1 MFGVIVNVIAI
12 IIGSSI
18 GLLLKKG
25 LPEKIKTI
33 VIQAIGLATVAIGIA
48 DAIKTENPLL
58 LILSLVIGG
67 IIGTLL
73 MIDHRLEKVGEYAES
88 KFSGQ
93 ESEGNGFAKGF
104 VLATLV
110 YCIGAMA
117 IVGSIEAGVQGDY
130 STLYIKS
137 LLDGVT
143 AIIFTSTLGI
153 GVMFS
158 IIPVFIYQGTM
169 VLLGIQLEPLLTDQ
183 MITEMSAVGGIL
195 IFAIGLNL
203 LNIKKLNLGD
213 LLPAIFIPIIYFLII

>member
-1 MFGVIVNVIAI
+1 MLGVIVNVVAI
-12 IIGSSI
+12 VVGSSI

-25 LPEKIKTI
+25 LPERIKKI

-48 DAIKTENPLL
+48 DAIKTTNVLL
-58 LILSLVIGG
+58 LIMSLVIGG

-73 MIDHRLEKVGEYAES
+73 MIDIRLEKVGEYAEK
-88 KFSGQ
+88 KFA
-93 ESEGNGFAKGF
+93 SEDDKGFAKGF
-104 VLATLV
+104 VLASLI

-158 IIPVFIYQGTM
+158 IVPVFIYQGAM

-183 MITEMSAVGGIL
+183 MITEMSAVGGVL
-195 IFAIGLNL
+195 IFGIGINL
-203 LNIKKLNLGD
+203 LEIKKLNLGD
-213 LLPAIFIPIIYFLII
+213 LLPAIFIPIIYFLIF

>member
-12 IIGSSI
+12 VIGSSI

-48 DAIKTENPLL
+48 DAIKTDNPLL

-67 IIGTLL
+67 IIGTIL
-73 MIDHRLEKVGEYAES
+73 MIDHRLEKAGEYAES
-88 KFSGQ
+88 KFS
-93 ESEGNGFAKGF
+93 EEDSGFAKGF

-183 MITEMSAVGGIL
+183 MITEMSAVGGVL
-195 IFAIGLNL
+195 IFGIGLNL